1 MMTSRLNEMVS
12 KNFPAWPDCYGNPM
26 RPLCKVGG
34 CSFVKTFWEGVA
46 YVKVKELDIIFPVKV
61 MECDFR
67 LDTLPSSLGF
77 VRALLSN
84 YLSKL
89 LHLILPVLVPFQFH
103 APTPA
108 SLDQS
113 H

>member
-1 MMTSRLNEMVS
+1 M
-12 KNFPAWPDCYGNPM
+12 
-26 RPLCKVGG
+26 
-34 CSFVKTFWEGVA
+34 
-46 YVKVKELDIIFPVKV
+46 KELDIIFPVKV
-61 MECDFR
+61 MKCDFR

-77 VRALLSN
+77 VRALLSD
-84 YLSKL
+84 YLSK
-89 LHLILPVLVPFQFH
+89 LHLILPILVPFQFR